1 MLILNYFIYV
11 DVDKMLVFPLHTN
24 LFKACTLC
32 LIVFFF
38 ILFLFNN
45 IYFYLKKNRQG
56 KDIFCLHDALVLRC
70 S

>member
-32 LIVFFF
+32 LIVFF
-38 ILFLFNN
+38 IKFLFN
-45 IYFYLKKNRQG
+45 IYFYEKKQARKYFG
-56 KDIFCLHDALVLRC
+56 
-70 S
+70 